1 MNVQRVSEVAHLRH
15 FLSGTIL
22 FSSISPNFER
32 NLKDELYGCFKY
44 IGIPFDV
51 LDRMPVRDRK
61 FYIAKHNGITEEENS
76 KNRNENTINGE
87 LINTYANIHQLNEK
101 NRQH

>member
-1 MNVQRVSEVAHLRH
+1 MAHLKH

-87 LINTYANIHQLNEK
+87 LINTYANLHQLNEK

>member
-1 MNVQRVSEVAHLRH
+1 MAHLRH
-15 FLSGTIL
+15 FLNGTIL

-87 LINTYANIHQLNEK
+87 LINTYANLHQLNEK

>member
-15 FLSGTIL
+15 FLSETIL

-87 LINTYANIHQLNEK
+87 LINTYANLHQLNEK

>member
-1 MNVQRVSEVAHLRH
+1 MAHLIH

-87 LINTYANIHQLNEK
+87 LINTYANLHQLNEI

>member
-1 MNVQRVSEVAHLRH
+1 MAHLRH

-87 LINTYANIHQLNEK
+87 LINTYAKVHQLNEK